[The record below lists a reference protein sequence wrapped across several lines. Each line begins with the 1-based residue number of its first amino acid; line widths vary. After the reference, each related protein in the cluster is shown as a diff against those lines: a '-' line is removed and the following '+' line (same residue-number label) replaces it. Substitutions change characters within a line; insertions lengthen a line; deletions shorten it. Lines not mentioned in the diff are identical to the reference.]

1 MTPSGAPPVT
11 LRAIGWDHPRCARPM
26 TAAASA
32 WRDITGVAVRWDF
45 RPLTAFNDQPLAELA
60 RGYDL
65 MIIDHPMIPEAVA
78 SGALRPLA
86 DLIGTEVLARL
97 SADAV
102 GPSGESYHYR
112 GSQWALAVDAACQV
126 SAGRRREL
134 QQAAGQPA
142 SWPQALAAVS
152 RLGHKAALPLMPAD
166 AFCALLTIAAT
177 LGEPVELGRPV
188 SLRSLELLA
197 ELAVKVHPCSWACSP
212 PQLLD
217 LMRDGEDIVYAPL
230 IFGYSTY
237 AGPELCFFNA
247 PASLAGRRRPVLG
260 GAGLAISSRSDHGEA
275 AAGFCTWVCGAD
287 TQHDIVLAAGGQ
299 PASRTVWSP
308 SGLAPAGQASQGAEF
323 FAATRASMDSS
334 WMRPKD
340 PRWADF
346 QREGTMALT
355 EGLRS
360 GEPPR
365 RIRDRL
371 QQAASRIA
379 SNRSAA

>member
-1 MTPSGAPPVT
+1 MTPGGPPVT

-26 TAAASA
+26 TAAAAA
-32 WRDITGVAVRWDF
+32 WREVTGVAVRWDF
-45 RPLTAFNDQPLAELA
+45 RPLTAFNDQPLEQLA

-65 MIIDHPMIPEAVA
+65 MVIDHPMIPEAVA

-86 DLIGTEVLARL
+86 DLIDTGVLARL

-112 GSQWALAVDAACQV
+112 GMQWALAVDAACHV

-134 QQAAGQPA
+134 QQSAGQPA
-142 SWPQALAAVS
+142 TWRQALAAVS

-177 LGEPVELGRPV
+177 LGEPVGLERPV

-197 ELAVKVHPCSWACSP
+197 ELAVKVHPCSWDCSP

-217 LMRDGEDIVYAPL
+217 LMRDGEGIVYVPL

-237 AGPELCFFNA
+237 TGPGLCFFDA
-247 PASLAGRRRPVLG
+247 PASPEGRRRPVLG

-275 AAGFCTWVCGAD
+275 AADFCTWICGAD
-287 TQHDIVLAAGGQ
+287 AQHDILLAGGGQ
-299 PASRTVWSP
+299 PASRTIWSP
-308 SGLAPAGQASQGAEF
+308 ADPAPAGPASDAAEF

-334 WMRPKD
+334 WVRPQH

-346 QREGTMALT
+346 QREGTIALA
-355 EGLRS
+355 EGLR
-360 GEPPR
+360 GGDPPH

-371 QQAASRIA
+371 QQAASRGTG
-379 SNRSAA
+379 NRTAA